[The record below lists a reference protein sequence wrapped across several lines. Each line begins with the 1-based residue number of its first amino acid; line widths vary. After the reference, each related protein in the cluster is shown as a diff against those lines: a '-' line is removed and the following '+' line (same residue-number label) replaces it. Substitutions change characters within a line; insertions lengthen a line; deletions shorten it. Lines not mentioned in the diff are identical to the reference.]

1 MLTGYPLTD
10 TFHAILALG
19 LGMARIFPCLLLT
32 PIFSFSVIKGLLRT
46 AIAVA
51 LALFITPGIKEQIDA
66 LEPTMLLL
74 AGLVLKELM
83 IGTLLGLLLALPF
96 WLYESVG
103 ALFDNQRG
111 ALMGGQINPQLGPDV
126 TPLGKLMQQ
135 VLILLLVT
143 GLGLSTITQVIWDS
157 YHLWSATQWIPFPT
171 EAGFHVWLTLL
182 GKIFSDMVLYA
193 GPPVALM
200 LLLDFAIG
208 VMSLYSPQL
217 QATAL
222 TIPLKCLLGM
232 LFFILYLP
240 LLDHLGNARLYELRD
255 LIPVLSQIFAPSA
268 GSAP

>member
-1 MLTGYPLTD
+1 
-10 TFHAILALG
+10 
-19 LGMARIFPCLLLT
+19 
-32 PIFSFSVIKGLLRT
+32 
-46 AIAVA
+46 
-51 LALFITPGIKEQIDA
+51 
-66 LEPTMLLL
+66 
-74 AGLVLKELM
+74 
-83 IGTLLGLLLALPF
+83 
-96 WLYESVG
+96 
-103 ALFDNQRG
+103 
-111 ALMGGQINPQLGPDV
+111 
-126 TPLGKLMQQ
+126 MQQ

-157 YHLWSATQWIPFPT
+157 YHLWSATQWIPFPA

>member
-1 MLTGYPLTD
+1 MSV
-10 TFHAILALG
+10 
-19 LGMARIFPCLLLT
+19 LT

-51 LALFITPGIKEQIDA
+51 LALFIAPGIKEQIDV
-66 LEPTMLLL
+66 LEPTMMAL

-143 GLGLSTITQVIWDS
+143 GLGSPTDS
-157 YHLWSATQWIPFPT
+157 
-171 EAGFHVWLTLL
+171 
-182 GKIFSDMVLYA
+182 
-193 GPPVALM
+193 
-200 LLLDFAIG
+200 
-208 VMSLYSPQL
+208 
-217 QATAL
+217 
-222 TIPLKCLLGM
+222 
-232 LFFILYLP
+232 
-240 LLDHLGNARLYELRD
+240 
-255 LIPVLSQIFAPSA
+255 
-268 GSAP
+268 